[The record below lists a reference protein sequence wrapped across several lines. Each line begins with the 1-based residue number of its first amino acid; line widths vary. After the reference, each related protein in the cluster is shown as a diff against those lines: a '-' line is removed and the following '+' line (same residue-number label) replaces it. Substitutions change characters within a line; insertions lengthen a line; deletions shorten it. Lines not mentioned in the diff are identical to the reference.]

1 MRLKKKLTVP
11 PANWRWEKLE
21 NVAEI
26 IMGQSPKGD
35 STTTDSKY
43 TPLIGGAAD
52 IGELFPK
59 ISRYTKTPTKL
70 SSSDDII
77 ICVRATLGK
86 PIFSNGVYC
95 LGRGVAA
102 IRPRVTLKE
111 FLRYAFINF
120 EQYLYENAVGSTFLQ
135 IPSTKLKN
143 FPIPLPPLAEQK
155 RIAALL
161 DSLFEKLDAAKAIVQ
176 KISDGYE
183 LRRAAILHR
192 AFTGRLT
199 ENFRAGHGLT
209 LDDWQEKTLGEICKL
224 IQGEKLSEKNFPYL
238 EVKYLRGVKSVKIV
252 DSGRFISAGTKI
264 ILVDGENSGEIFTAP
279 EDGYLGSTFRALQ
292 ISKNVDADF
301 FQYFVSTKKELYHS
315 KKRGSAIP
323 HLDKKLFNS
332 TPINLPLLEEQKE
345 IVRILD
351 RLLTKEQRTKEIA
364 ENILRQIDALK
375 KNILARAFR
384 GELGTNNPNESV

>member
-1 MRLKKKLTVP
+1 MRLKKKLTT
-11 PANWRWEKLE
+11 PANWRLTTLE

-35 STTTDSKY
+35 STTNNSKY

-52 IGELFPK
+52 IGALFPK

-102 IRPRVTLKE
+102 IRPRTVLKE

-120 EQYLYENAVGSTFLQ
+120 KQYLYDNAAGSTFLQ
-135 IPSTKLKN
+135 IPSAKLKI
-143 FPIPLPPLAEQK
+143 FPIPLPPLEEQK

-161 DSLFEKLDAAKAIVQ
+161 DSLFEKLDAAKNIVQ

-183 LRRAAILHR
+183 LRRAAILYR
-192 AFTGRLT
+192 AFTGKLT
-199 ENFRAGHGLT
+199 ENFRAEHALT

-224 IQGEKLSEKNFPYL
+224 VQGEKLLGKNFPYL
-238 EVKYLRGVKSVKIV
+238 EVKYLRGVKVAKIV
-252 DSGRFISAGTKI
+252 DSGKFISAGTKI
-264 ILVDGENSGEIFTAP
+264 ILVDGENSSEIFTAP

-292 ISKNVDADF
+292 IADNVDADY

-323 HLDKKLFNS
+323 HLDKKIFNS
-332 TPINLPLLEEQKE
+332 TPINLPPLEEQKE
-345 IVRILD
+345 IVCILEK
-351 RLLTKEQRTKEIA
+351 LLTNEQRTKGIA
-364 ENILRQIDALK
+364 ENFLHQIDTLK